1 MSSKPYIMV
10 VEDSEDIRELL
21 GVLYQSQ
28 GYEVLLAS
36 DGRDALTQ
44 LKNQA
49 DLPALILLDLM
60 MPGMDGFEFKVEQDK
75 DQRLAPI
82 PVVIMTADA
91 NAKEKSQKIG
101 ARGYV
106 RKPVE
111 LDTLLAVALKYCG
124 PSKG

>member
-1 MSSKPYIMV
+1 MV